1 MVKMIPPSL
10 SPKVNFTERTIFEGL
25 DRVAN
30 RLDWIAIHGLYQRK
44 VVRGFEAEGDF
55 IVLVPNKG
63 IVIIE
68 VKGATK
74 ATLDEEKGTWELE
87 GVPEG
92 TEHKSPM
99 DQVDGTRR
107 NIRAQLR
114 SLDFDVDSIPMAR
127 LVWFPLIDPKGFAR
141 LGKRGMNFQDWEFAF
156 KNDDY
161 RMVEVIENV
170 LDSHN
175 AFFEKNDATKFD
187 PETLTVEEIVR
198 IKEALIVQVSGET
211 TIEGAAEIRNREV
224 EKATDQQLAI
234 MDALLTNQ
242 NVFIQGPAGTGK
254 SKSLAHAATALAEQG
269 RKVLLTCYNLMMA
282 DYYQVLFNDNPNID
296 VYGINDLF
304 LETARLKTHKSGNT
318 WYDTELPTKASNA
331 LKINQNL
338 GIYDAICIDEF
349 QDIASKPLVL
359 DAIFRYFDLESEF
372 DPVVVLASDDFQQ
385 IMREGGSV
393 DSLEVAREFFGEFT
407 HINLTRNCRQ
417 VPGLSHAIY
426 EVLGRDDRAIK
437 HLVPKDIEWS
447 FTVVRPKPGKET
459 TALSEVLDSLLLKHR
474 PEDIRILSPFGEN
487 HSLLARLFHRD
498 SEGVVERE
506 LKKKFRHA
514 STSGQIRW
522 RSISKF
528 KGLEEDVVIITDISN
543 AAIAWLKDKPLKM
556 TDLLYVGM
564 TRAKFHVVLLISDNL
579 YPSAKSKQ

>member
-10 SPKVNFTERTIFEGL
+10 SPKVNFTERTIFEGFE
-25 DRVAN
+25 RVAD
-30 RLDWIAIHGLYQRK
+30 RPDWIAIHGLYQRK
-44 VVRGFEAEGDF
+44 VVRGYEAEGDF

-63 IVIIE
+63 IVVIE
-68 VKGATK
+68 VKGASR

-87 GVPEG
+87 GVPKG
-92 TEHKSPM
+92 TENKSPI

-107 NIRAQLR
+107 NIRSQLR
-114 SLDFDVDSIPMAR
+114 TLDFDVDQIPMAR

-141 LGKRGMNFQDWEFAF
+141 LGKRGMNVQDWEFAF

-161 RMVEVIENV
+161 RIVEVIENV

-175 AFFEKNDATKFD
+175 AFYKDNETSKFS
-187 PETLTVEEIVR
+187 PESLTVEEINR

-269 RKVLLTCYNLMMA
+269 RKVLITCYNLMMA
-282 DYYQVLFNDNPNID
+282 DHFQMLFKDNLNVD

-304 LETARLKTHKSGNT
+304 LETARLKTHKSGNS
-318 WYDTELPTKASNA
+318 WYDEELPKKASNA
-331 LKINQNL
+331 LKVNEDL
-338 GIYDAICIDEF
+338 EAYDAICIDEF

-359 DAIFRYFDLESEF
+359 DAVFRYFNRDAEF

-393 DSLEVAREFFGEFT
+393 DSLAVAKEFFGDFT

-417 VPGLSHAIY
+417 VPALSHAIY
-426 EVLGRDDRAIK
+426 ELLGRDDRSLK
-437 HLVPKDIEWS
+437 HLVPKDVEWS

-459 TALSEVLDSLLLKHR
+459 AALAEVLDDLLVKHS
-474 PEDIRILSPFGEN
+474 PDNIRILSPFGEN
-487 HSLLARLFHRD
+487 HSLLANLFRRE
-498 SEGVVERE
+498 SEGAVERE
-506 LKKKFRHA
+506 LKKKLRNP
-514 STSGQIRW
+514 TTTGRIRW

-528 KGLEEDVVIITDISN
+528 KGLEEDVVVITDVSN
-543 AAIAWLKDKPLKM
+543 AAISWLKDKPLKM

-564 TRAKFHVVLLISDNL
+564 TRAKFHVVLLISDGL
-579 YPSAKSKQ
+579 YPSAKSKK